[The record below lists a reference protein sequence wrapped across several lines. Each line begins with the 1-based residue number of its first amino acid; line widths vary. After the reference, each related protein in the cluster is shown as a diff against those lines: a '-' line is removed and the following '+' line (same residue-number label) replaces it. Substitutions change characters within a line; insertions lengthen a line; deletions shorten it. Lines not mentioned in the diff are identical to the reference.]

1 MFKPHLV
8 ALAILSAFA
17 VAPVSAAQFGQAPAA
32 EPVVVTV
39 QLQAD
44 TAQEAQENAQVINSV
59 QAAAQKAPTIDE
71 VKDAD
76 TLAEDFIQSL
86 KNDGT
91 LEAGWGWN
99 KKRETYVVKSVTQ
112 YEVEDLTDPKF
123 IKIRSMKAIEAGLNA
138 KRDVI
143 KFIRTELSVEN
154 LVTLPQTG
162 LSTKFDQQKAKIERL
177 IEAKSKEYAKL
188 LKEIDAENAATFA
201 GIDLKMVLRLGMS
214 VALERIGSTVNL
226 EKLDADKRARME
238 KLNADLTKMQAEIDS
253 LKAEAERLRG
263 SIQQE
268 SQSMTETF
276 AAMPL
281 SGLFTQNQFESY
293 KDGVYQVA
301 LVSTWSPKQEAFV
314 RDLFAKKESTVPMQ
328 GSMTMGE
335 YIDNTD
341 WSNAVGTRK
350 FLDKD
355 GQVSLVAIGSWPIT
369 GNGSAARRTAEGMA
383 VSFATNQL
391 AVALHG
397 DVKSH
402 EMAGLKTQEI
412 KGEMGKNETQ
422 VAENFAEELSET
434 VKNMPL
440 QGVQR
445 RLFRPMTHGLS
456 GQKMMVAV
464 LSVSINDAKVAA
476 MMEKSSY
483 DTAKALESS
492 AARSKGM
499 KQGYEDGL
507 NAVRRD
513 KTQFEQGRA
522 DAMGV
527 KKQVQQNVGA
537 VRQQTGAKPAAPG
550 NKSVQGGGSDR
561 NAFFY

>member
-17 VAPVSAAQFGQAPAA
+17 VAPVGAAQFGQAPAA
-32 EPVVVTV
+32 ETAAVAV
-39 QLQAD
+39 QEQAD
-44 TAQEAQENAQVINSV
+44 TAQEAQENAQVINSA

-71 VKDAD
+71 VRDAD
-76 TLAEDFIQSL
+76 TLASDFIKSL
-86 KNDGT
+86 IDDGT
-91 LEAGWGWN
+91 LEAGLGWN
-99 KKRETYVVKSVTQ
+99 DERETYVVKSVAQ
-112 YEVEDLTDPKF
+112 YEVKDLTDPNF
-123 IKIRSMKAIEAGLNA
+123 IRIRSMKAIEAGLNA
-138 KRDVI
+138 KRDI
-143 KFIRTELSVEN
+143 IQFIRTELSVEN
-154 LVTLPQTG
+154 LLTLPETG
-162 LSTKFDQQKAKIERL
+162 LTTEFDQQKAKIQRL

-188 LKEIDAENAATFA
+188 LKEIDAEKAATFA
-201 GIDLKMVLRLGMS
+201 GIDLNMVLRQGMS
-214 VALERIGSTVNL
+214 VALQRIGSVINL
-226 EKLDADKRARME
+226 EKLDADKRARIE
-238 KLNADLTKMQAEIDS
+238 KLNADLTAMQTQIDS
-253 LKAEAERLRG
+253 LKAEAERLRNAVL
-263 SIQQE
+263 QE
-268 SQSMTETF
+268 STSSTETF

-281 SGLFTQNQFESY
+281 SGVFTMAQFESY
-293 KDGVYQVA
+293 KDGVYQVS

-314 RDLFAKKESTVPMQ
+314 RDLFAKNETRAPMK
-328 GSMTMGE
+328 GAMTMGQ
-335 YIDNTD
+335 YINNTD

-350 FLDKD
+350 FLDKR
-355 GQVSLVAIGSWPIT
+355 GVLSIVAIGSWPIA

-383 VSFATNQL
+383 VSMAQNQL

-397 DVKSH
+397 DVKSQ
-402 EMAGLKTQEI
+402 EMARVKTQEI

-422 VAENFAEELSET
+422 VVENFAEQLSET

-445 RLFRPMTHGLS
+445 RLLSPMTHGLS

-464 LSVSINDAKVAA
+464 LSVSVNDAKVAA

-483 DTAKALESS
+483 DSAKAIESS

-527 KKQVQQNVGA
+527 KKQVQQKVDA
-537 VRQQTGAKPAAPG
+537 VRQQTGAKPAAPS
-550 NKSVQGGGSDR
+550 NKSVQGGGSSRD
-561 NAFFY
+561 AFFY